1 MKRKARKSARSSKP
15 ATLTPAKPKTLK
27 ANLRPKMK
35 RAASTARAS
44 RVRPAKP
51 RASAQNVARDRE
63 QILAVSK
70 TWWDANRTFSIPMM
84 CEAFVGGDKFHG
96 FNLNGHTYY
105 AIGEWVQL
113 WKYLG
118 HVMSPAS
125 GSAAMSEPRDVRL
138 VIRGDMAFL
147 TAESTFTVNVLP
159 TSDAQSAALPPAGHV
174 ARIPFRATEIFVR
187 EDHEAKPVWKMWHFH
202 CSPHAPEGERRMG
215 F

>member
-1 MKRKARKSARSSKP
+1 MKRKSGKSAKSSKSAKPGKRAKAVARPKMTRP
-15 ATLTPAKPKTLK
+15 ATVARAASKRSAKPK
-27 ANLRPKMK
+27 
-35 RAASTARAS
+35 
-44 RVRPAKP
+44 
-51 RASAQNVARDRE
+51 ASAQNLARDRD

-70 TWWDANRTFSIPMM
+70 MWWDANRTFSIPMM
-84 CEAFVGGDKFHG
+84 CEAFVGGEKFHG

-105 AIGEWVQL
+105 AINEWVQL
-113 WKYLG
+113 WEYLG
-118 HVMSPAS
+118 HVMGPAS

-159 TSDAQSAALPPAGHV
+159 TSDAQSAALPPAGQV
-174 ARIPFRATEIFVR
+174 ARIPFRATEVFVR
-187 EDHEAKPVWKMWHFH
+187 EDHEGNPVWKMWHFH